1 MCDAKIFDNKR
12 VDTIV
17 FESLKTISNIV
28 PPIYILQH
36 INDLDLLYVGN
47 EDSKDACIWFNRI
60 DRQFCYS
67 VAV

>member
-1 MCDAKIFDNKR
+1 MCDTKIFDNKR